1 MAEQQENFEIDL
13 GNLTAF
19 DPQHQFQSIP
29 DNREDLVKDCIAHAT
44 KLIQAVADNL
54 FSLPSTEDASGPV
67 VPLPQPTTKLPREKP
82 LPKPAPPT
90 KWEIFAKKK
99 GIQNRKKDKLVFDEQ
114 TSSWKRR
121 YGYDRVNDDNDIP
134 IIEAKMT
141 DEPGVDPFA
150 KRRSEKKQRV
160 EKQEKNRLYNLKE
173 AAKVGA
179 LPSHVQ
185 LAATALPITGT
196 QTAPRKVGKDELQ
209 NVAGMAAT
217 STASGGKFDKK
228 LAGEKPPKHDKKY
241 RKFLPVVEGSGMGSL
256 EKQQSDKILNKL
268 MAKNSHEIFNV
279 SKAVDMYNVKS
290 DKKRRNQQGKSSTMS
305 SKLKVKKSPY
315 KNASK
320 GSSKKGGSSSK
331 GKSGSSSSKGNQSEC
346 SFG

>member
-1 MAEQQENFEIDL
+1 MGDEQGGYQIDL

-19 DPQHQFQSIP
+19 DHQFASVP
-29 DNREDLVKDCIAHAT
+29 DNREDLVKECISHGT
-44 KLIQAVADNL
+44 KLIQAVADAL
-54 FSLPSTEDASGPV
+54 FNLPSTEDASGPLV
-67 VPLPQPTTKLPREKP
+67 SLPPPSTKFPREKP
-82 LPKPAPPT
+82 LPKPKPLTSWA
-90 KWEIFAKKK
+90 EFAIKK
-99 GIQNRKKDKLVFDEQ
+99 GIQNRKKDKRVYDKQ
-114 TSSWKRR
+114 TDSWKRR
-121 YGYDRVNDDNDIP
+121 YGYDRVNDDNDLP
-134 IIEAKMT
+134 IIKAKMT

-160 EKQEKNRLYNLKE
+160 EKQEKNRLHNLKA

-196 QTAPRKVGKDELQ
+196 QAAPRKVSKDELQ

-268 MAKNSHEIFNV
+268 MGKNSHEIFNV
-279 SKAVDMYNVKS
+279 GKAVDMYNAKS
-290 DKKRRNQQGKSSTMS
+290 DKKRRNQQGKSSSTS

-315 KNASK
+315 KNKST
-320 GSSKKGGSSSK
+320 KKSSSI
-331 GKSGSSSSKGNQSEC
+331 SLEEII
-346 SFG
+346 

>member
-1 MAEQQENFEIDL
+1 MSEQQEQVQGYQIDL
-13 GNLTAF
+13 GNLTAY
-19 DPQHQFQSIP
+19 DPQYHFQSIP
-29 DNREDLVKDCIAHAT
+29 EKREDLVKECITHAT
-44 KLIQAVADNL
+44 KLIQSVADSL
-54 FSLPSTEDASGPV
+54 FSLPSTEDQSGPV
-67 VPLPQPTTKLPREKP
+67 VSLPQPTTKLPREKP

-90 KWEIFAKKK
+90 KWEVFAKKK

-121 YGYDRVNDDNDIP
+121 YGYDRVNDDNDLP

-141 DEPGVDPFA
+141 DEPGEDPFA

-160 EKQEKNRLYNLKE
+160 ERQEKHRLHNLKE

-196 QTAPRKVGKDELQ
+196 QTAPRKVSKDELQ

-241 RKFLPVVEGSGMGSL
+241 RKFLPAVEGSGMGSL
-256 EKQQSDKILNKL
+256 EKQQTDKILNKL

-290 DKKRRNQQGKSSTMS
+290 DKKRRNQQGKSSSTS
-305 SKLKVKKSPY
+305 SKLNPRKSPY

-320 GSSKKGGSSSK
+320 KGPSKKSSSGK
-331 GKSGSSSSKGNQSEC
+331 GKSK
-346 SFG
+346 